1 MELDEESF
9 LDELMSLRREG
20 ASPWQAAYQG
30 GGGMMMSDLL
40 FYGGEGPEARGGMDA
55 SPFQELVP
63 PMVPPPAAPQHPHE
77 EFNFD
82 CLSEVCNPYRSCAL
96 VPSEAASQT
105 QQPTPLRDAM
115 VAEEE
120 TSGDKAPLHGGGSSP
135 PTFMFGGGAGESS
148 EMMAG
153 IRGVGGVHPR
163 SKLHGTP
170 SKNLMAERRR
180 RKRLNDRLSMLRSI
194 VPKIS
199 KMDRTSI
206 LGDTIDYVKELTDR
220 IKTLEEEIGATP
232 EELDLLNTM
241 KDSSSGGNNEMLVR
255 NSTKFDVE
263 RRGSGSTR
271 IEICCPANPGVLLST
286 VSALEVLGLEIEQC
300 VVSCFSDFGMQASC
314 LQDGGKRQVASTDE
328 IKQTLFRSAGYGGRC
343 L

>member
-20 ASPWQAAYQG
+20 AAPWQAAYP

-40 FYGGEGPEARGGMDA
+40 FYGGDGADARGGGMDA
-55 SPFQELVP
+55 SPFQQLAH
-63 PMVPPPAAPQHPHE
+63 MAPPPAAPQQHPHE

-82 CLSEVCNPYRSCAL
+82 CLSEVCNAYRSC
-96 VPSEAASQT
+96 AASQT
-105 QQPTPLRDAM
+105 QLTPLRDAAM

-120 TSGDKAPLHGGGSSP
+120 TSGDKALHGGVSS
-135 PTFMFGGGAGESS
+135 PTFMFGGGTGESS
-148 EMMAG
+148 EMVS

-206 LGDTIDYVKELTDR
+206 LGDTIDYVKELTER
-220 IKTLEEEIGATP
+220 IKTLEEEIGASP
-232 EELDLLNTM
+232 EELDLLNTV
-241 KDSSSGGNNEMLVR
+241 KDSSSGNNEMLVR

-286 VSALEVLGLEIEQC
+286 VSSLELLGLEIEQC

-314 LQDGGKRQVASTDE
+314 LQQEDGKRQVISTDE
-328 IKQTLFRSAGYGGRC
+328 IKQALFRSAGYGGRC